1 MSLGGWVIVSFGW
14 RSVHHPF
21 KVRKME
27 QIKLGSTCPLHMPGC
42 NQVQLKCT
50 RLSGSVHGRHSISVK
65 WFLYLWCLQAARWEA
80 WGQVAP
86 LHWPAAPWPAI
97 DSNPENL
104 EHLWPNLQ
112 KKTIRKLSAMSKSAY
127 ITQYG
132 RNSCPLMTCFWIKI
146 LIKLNLLSQR
156 EQRGCLCFLV
166 LLYLKYY
173 LLYKTNFRC
182 SYNVCLVKWGLL
194 MPSAGHLE

>member
-1 MSLGGWVIVSFGW
+1 MNFNINGRIEKLSTKIKNYSQWSRGPTVSFAFLHQWKISMSLDGWIIVSFGW

-27 QIKLGSTCPLHMPGC
+27 QIQLGSTCPLHMPGC

-50 RLSGSVHGRHSISVK
+50 RLSGSVHSRDSISVK

-80 WGQVAP
+80 WGQAAP

-97 DSNPENL
+97 DSDPENL

-112 KKTIRKLSAMSKSAY
+112 KTTIRKLTAMSKSAY
-127 ITQYG
+127 IIQYG
-132 RNSCPLMTCFWIKI
+132 QDFCPLMACFWADF
-146 LIKLNLLSQR
+146 N
-156 EQRGCLCFLV
+156 
-166 LLYLKYY
+166 
-173 LLYKTNFRC
+173 
-182 SYNVCLVKWGLL
+182 
-194 MPSAGHLE
+194 